1 MNGILC
7 EEKTVMN
14 KKTKLLPRYL
24 LFTVMISF
32 SLIFF
37 LENFVFGTSF
47 SLLSFRNIDDMA
59 FHSSLQTYHNCSGI
73 QLLYMNDYGYGWLYW
88 IIIWLITYPA
98 HLLFEATGIS
108 WLLIVLPR
116 MYSLA
121 LCIGCSV
128 LCYKIVDIYTKNEW
142 IKMAIVFLMPLYPTA
157 GEFAGRFS
165 TVPQVAFLSM
175 LSIYLVIKKDLLDRK
190 SLRNAMLI
198 FALAM
203 ATKVSA
209 IVTAPLL
216 ILLVLSRYGWR
227 FTWTNIK
234 VWITEGLLAVVVML
248 VTMSPIIALAPLDFE
263 MAAQSWDMLLSYWLS
278 NQTKGDVAVNFT
290 NSILFTYSPGMA
302 LVLEGGLLLLAAYG
316 MRQIKKN
323 KYEIY
328 HWDYVI
334 LPIGYFIG
342 VIYLSFSIGNG
353 FLYVFMYATS
363 ISFILP
369 FGLLLLDHIKVSKE
383 RLLNALIVFV
393 TIGISVWQIAIIGG
407 RIEKKQTYNVFNYF
421 QKGIV
426 SKQDI
431 ANMRNM
437 EEVVSQLDLPQV
449 NYLIDSYSIINFYN
463 SFEHDNVGY
472 ALTIFN
478 NFGTIALE
486 DANLIVL
493 SKKSVGFYSDSD
505 FKKAISQ
512 MDTETQEQYRIDRE
526 TRITLVETAQFL
538 DQNWTLIYE
547 DDNTYMFARLDK

>member
-263 MAAQSWDMLLSYWLS
+263 MAAQSWDMILSYWLS